1 MTKLLVDI
9 DDDNLNAAAEL
20 YGTRTKKDTV
30 NTALAE
36 AARRLQRV
44 HALTKARELAAAGT
58 LDIDVLMDKRQYR
71 R

>member
-9 DDDNLNAAAEL
+9 DEDSLDAAAEL

-44 HALTKARELAAAGT
+44 QALAKARELAATGT
-58 LDIDVLMDKRQYR
+58 IDVDVLLDKKQYR